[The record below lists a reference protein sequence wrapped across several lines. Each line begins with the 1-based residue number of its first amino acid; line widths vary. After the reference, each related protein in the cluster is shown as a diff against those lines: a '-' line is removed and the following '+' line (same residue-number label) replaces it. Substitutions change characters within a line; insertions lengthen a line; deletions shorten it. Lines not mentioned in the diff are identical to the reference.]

1 MKKSLLLFVTIIFFT
16 NASAQSM
23 SYEEL
28 ESLIIGMNAQM
39 PLSLGPTMEMTSA
52 SMSSEEVKLEVS
64 ISDYGG
70 TVGNFSSDSFKTN
83 VVEMLSSAD
92 EMKAFCSM
100 LAEMGL
106 SMHYVFYGE
115 VSGKTADVVL
125 TPADL
130 MQICTTET
138 TPYHTLEVFVK
149 QQKSALPLKL
159 NEQVE
164 MTDVYITSSSVIFV
178 CMTDDAMVEALDV
191 ELAHD
196 AIADMCS
203 QDMVSLQIVKYC
215 SDAGYALS
223 YIYRGKT
230 SNKEKCVTL
239 TVEEEKDLIR
249 KSYF

>member
-1 MKKSLLLFVTIIFFT
+1 MKKSLLFFVTVIFFT
-16 NASAQSM
+16 NASAQSI

-28 ESLIIGMNAQM
+28 ESIIIGMNAQM
-39 PLSLGPTMEMTSA
+39 PLSMGPTMEMTSVGI
-52 SMSSEEVKLEVS
+52 SSTEVKFEVS
-64 ISDYGG
+64 VSDYGSTIG
-70 TVGNFSSDSFKTN
+70 SFSSETFKTN
-83 VVEMLSSAD
+83 VVEILSSTD

-100 LAEMGL
+100 LAELGL
-106 SMHYVFYGE
+106 NLHYVSYGE

-149 QQKSALPLKL
+149 QQKSVLPLKL
-159 NEQVE
+159 NEQME
-164 MTDVYITSSSVIFV
+164 MTDVYMTSSSVIFV
-178 CMTDDAMVEALDV
+178 YMTDDAMVEALDV

-203 QDMVSLQIVKYC
+203 QDMASLQIVKYC

-239 TVEEEKDLIR
+239 TVEEERELIR